1 MYRKMIASMVALSML
16 LPNTAYLYAKENGED
31 PKQEETKE
39 SVSIEQIAQDMQ
51 DLSLIHI

>member
-31 PKQEETKE
+31 PKQE
-39 SVSIEQIAQDMQ
+39 
-51 DLSLIHI
+51 LSLIHI